1 MCLNI
6 NITMSFK
13 TITIKKNVYEK
24 LLTLKKKDESFS
36 ALFERLSNKNIDA
49 LRKLRGCTSYK
60 NKEKMLKEIYNKR
73 KEKRYG

>member
-49 LRKLRGCTSYK
+49 LRKLRGC
-60 NKEKMLKEIYNKR
+60 N
-73 KEKRYG
+73 